1 MTATWKTTNSGACG
15 RKGLPLQDAIELA
28 LLTGQR
34 PADVLKLTRADVG
47 DGALHLKQNKTDKK
61 LAIEIAGEL
70 AQMIERITSRPA
82 KIKGTSL
89 IQGESGQLRDDGA
102 GSWAISIV

>member
-1 MTATWKTTNSGACG
+1 MQRRLKSSMPRKRSPSG
-15 RKGLPLQDAIELA
+15 
-28 LLTGQR
+28 R
-34 PADVLKLTRADVG
+34 PEVVSRGVTRADIQ
-47 DGALHLKQNKTDKK
+47 DGVPHPKQNKTGEK
-61 LAIEIAGEL
+61 LAIEITGEL

-102 GSWAISIV
+102 GSWAISIVQNML